1 MFPIGISL
9 FTAVAGAVFGIA
21 LLWVMAQWL
30 KVDEAAAVGE
40 QDVRKGVERLHEQ
53 VRASMQSAKE
63 PPTADV
69 LATLDR
75 YGDPFPTTTPTD
87 AAAEE
92 AEREAVPLAQDET
105 ALSRLLFGWGAS
117 GMVFGLVFGGVS
129 AGAAGAVIG
138 GFLGSTLGIVV
149 VVLGVLVLDRIGAK
163 KSSAG
168 TPQK

>member
-1 MFPIGISL
+1 MFPIGIS
-9 FTAVAGAVFGIA
+9 FVTAVAGAVFGIA

-40 QDVRKGVERLHEQ
+40 QEVRRGVERLREQ
-53 VRASMQSAKE
+53 ARASMQSTEE
-63 PPTADV
+63 PPTSNV
-69 LATLDR
+69 LSTLDR
-75 YGDPFPTTTPTD
+75 YGDPFPATTDAD

-92 AEREAVPLAQDET
+92 AAREAVPLAQDET

-138 GFLGSTLGIVV
+138 GFIGSTVGVV
-149 VVLGVLVLDRIGAK
+149 VVVIGVLLLDRIGAK
-163 KSSAG
+163 KSAGSA
-168 TPQK
+168 QK